1 MMKTKQHGWKR
12 WTAAL
17 TSCMMLA
24 VSCPTSMLTQTASA
38 ADSDANFAKAL
49 QYSTKCRTP
58 VSETPRFRWRGDCH
72 T

>member
-49 QYSTKCRTP
+49 Q
-58 VSETPRFRWRGDCH
+58 
-72 T
+72 